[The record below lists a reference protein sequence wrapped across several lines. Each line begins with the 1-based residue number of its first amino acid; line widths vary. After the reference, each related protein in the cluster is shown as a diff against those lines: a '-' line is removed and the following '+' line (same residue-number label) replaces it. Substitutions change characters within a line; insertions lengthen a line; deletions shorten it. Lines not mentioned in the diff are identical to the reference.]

1 MSVVR
6 LKAALDAI
14 KGSDVPNA
22 IALEIAQGFVTRF
35 KDQVPPGQDPGAW
48 TNAQLADFCLVQLK
62 RLIRRLV
69 IQHKKDATLAAQAGG
84 RAALDA
90 AVNGADIDL

>member
-35 KDQVPPGQDPGAW
+35 KDQIPAGQDPGAW
-48 TNAQLADFCLVQLK
+48 TNAELADFCLVQLK

-69 IQHKKDATLAAQAGG
+69 IQHKKDATLAAQAVD

-90 AVNGADIDL
+90 AVSVVSVDL